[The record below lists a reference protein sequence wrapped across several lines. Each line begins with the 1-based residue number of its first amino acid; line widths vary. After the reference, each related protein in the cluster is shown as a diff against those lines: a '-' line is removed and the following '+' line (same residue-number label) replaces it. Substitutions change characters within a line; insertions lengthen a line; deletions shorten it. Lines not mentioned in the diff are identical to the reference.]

1 MKYVYIL
8 THIYIQLSR
17 LEIYVVFIQTYIT
30 FMSIFLKQ
38 GFLNGSIDAQ
48 GVKGW
53 VSGYPCGSDKD

>member
-1 MKYVYIL
+1 MKYVYIH

-38 GFLNGSIDAQ
+38 GFLNGSIDA
-48 GVKGW
+48 
-53 VSGYPCGSDKD
+53 